1 MTILTKS
8 SALKSSGIAPLIIAF
23 TPYEHVQEWLDQTEC
38 PFPAYVDASRALYTT
53 FGLPRSLL
61 TLKSSVM
68 RYYAEKVVK
77 GEELPNMGVKED
89 TIQLGGD
96 FTVETANFTMTF
108 LYPSKTSTDRPTLDQ
123 ILR

>member
-1 MTILTKS
+1 MTILSKS
-8 SALKSSGIAPLIIAF
+8 SALKSSGIAPVIIAF
-23 TPYEHVQEWLDQTEC
+23 TPYQHVQEWLDQTGC
-38 PFPAYVDASRALYTT
+38 PFPAYVDAPRALYTA

-68 RYYAEKVVK
+68 RYYGEKVVK

-96 FTVETANFTMTF
+96 FTIETHQFTMTF

-123 ILR
+123 IIA